1 MAGKFDV
8 WLKVAKPREQF
19 AYHEG
24 YCLHE
29 PGDEKVFS
37 SNVYTAREAY
47 ERGEVILVQRRIEQP
62 RYSAVGGTVTVAPGK
77 FQWLAIKRECI
88 SPPGVSRSHEGEII
102 RWQKRPKAGVR

>member
-1 MAGKFDV
+1 MASKFEV

-47 ERGEVILVQRRIEQP
+47 ERGEVILVQRRIEHP
-62 RYSAVGGTVTVAPGK
+62 KHSISLGTVTVAPGK
-77 FQWLAIKRECI
+77 FQWIAVKRERI
-88 SPPGVSRSHEGEII
+88 SPPGLSRNHEGEIT
-102 RWQKRPKAGVR
+102 RWQSRPKAGVR